1 MGSGNRGLWVDIRGM
16 VPRDRDVE
24 RTGSV
29 IGAFYEVYNTL
40 GFGFLE
46 TAYSAAFE
54 WELRARGHQVAREV
68 GVRVVY
74 KGFPIATHRLDLV
87 VDETLVVEIKSTPEL
102 PKRAGRQVFN
112 YLKATG
118 LRVGFLFHFGPE
130 PKFFRINYHP
140 SSPNRGSI

>member
-1 MGSGNRGLWVDIRGM
+1 MVPGNRDE
-16 VPRDRDVE
+16 VE
-24 RTGSV
+24 LTRSV

-87 VDETLVVEIKSTPEL
+87 VD
-102 PKRAGRQVFN
+102 
-112 YLKATG
+112 
-118 LRVGFLFHFGPE
+118 
-130 PKFFRINYHP
+130 
-140 SSPNRGSI
+140 